1 MVLAL
6 EGNKIDFH
14 GHLVILDV
22 RRRSLG
28 QSRRVHRPQ
37 EQQMTKMIL
46 LQAAGRKATFRDQSH
61 PFFVGLG
68 RFGREPWLI
77 SSVESSDPK
86 MGVDWFGGPGDSG
99 EVLKPVV
106 RWGSGRGCIVGGM
119 RTDRLGLLR

>member
-1 MVLAL
+1 M
-6 EGNKIDFH
+6 I
-14 GHLVILDV
+14 
-22 RRRSLG
+22 
-28 QSRRVHRPQ
+28 
-37 EQQMTKMIL
+37 KMIL

-61 PFFVGLG
+61 PFFVRLG